1 MKSAAKAQTTSE
13 ADFPVLVAISGGRD
27 SIVMLH
33 WLISQGQKNL
43 ILCHLNHALRG
54 RESGQDAA
62 LIRRLAKQHAL
73 PCEIQKRDVAAFAKK
88 HQLSLETA
96 GRQLRHDFLFAMA
109 AKHRAHTVFLAHHAD
124 DQAETILANLC
135 RGSSIAGLSGM
146 AQETQLT
153 RGDQRLTLQRPLL
166 EWRRAEIDAY
176 ITQHQLIY
184 REDSSNS
191 SLQYRRNRLRHQ
203 VLPLL
208 NDIFERD
215 VAPIIARLGRQA
227 QRDDAALSQIAAQ
240 LSKIHISSDGS
251 LLLTPA
257 LRAEPP
263 AVLSRLLQTWLVQHL
278 RLTGI
283 ETADIDAALSML
295 HPGGPAKVNLP
306 KNRHLRR
313 KAKRLW
319 VESSCV
325 LVKVSF
331 ASNESPARMTIP

>member
-1 MKSAAKAQTTSE
+1 MKSAAKAQPTSE

-27 SIVMLH
+27 SVVMLH
-33 WLISQGQKNL
+33 WLLSQGRRNI
-43 ILCHLNHALRG
+43 ILCHLNHGLRG

-109 AKHRAHTVFLAHHAD
+109 EKHGSGTVFLAHHAD

-135 RGSSIAGLSGM
+135 RGTSVSGLSGM
-146 AQETQLT
+146 AQETQLN
-153 RGDQRLTLQRPLL
+153 RGAQRLTLQRPLL

-176 ITQHQLIY
+176 ITQHELIY

-191 SLQYRRNRLRHQ
+191 SLQHRRNRLRHQ

-208 NDIFERD
+208 NDVFGRD

-227 QRDDAALSQIAAQ
+227 GRDDAALSQMAAQ
-240 LSKIHISSDGS
+240 LAKSHISSDGS
-251 LLLTPA
+251 LQLTPA
-257 LRAEPP
+257 LRSEPS
-263 AVLSRLLQTWLVQHL
+263 AILSRLLQTWLTDHL
-278 RLTGI
+278 CLTGI
-283 ETADIDAALSML
+283 ETTDIQAALSML
-295 HPGGPAKVNLP
+295 HPGGPAKINLP

-319 VESSCV
+319 VQ
-325 LVKVSF
+325 
-331 ASNESPARMTIP
+331 